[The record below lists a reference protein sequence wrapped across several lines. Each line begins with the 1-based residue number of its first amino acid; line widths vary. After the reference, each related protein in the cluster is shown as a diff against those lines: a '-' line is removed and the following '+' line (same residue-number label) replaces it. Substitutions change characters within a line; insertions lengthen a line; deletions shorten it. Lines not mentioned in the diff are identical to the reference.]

1 MDVFVQVSQ
10 MKDKFDEIDK
20 ITVTI
25 NKRQS
30 LLGIEKTEFKALRE
44 VQDDLRP
51 LYDLWT
57 VAKNYKDKVFVWME
71 GPIDNVD
78 AN

>member
-30 LLGIEKTEFKALRE
+30 LLGIEKTEFKALKE

>member
-1 MDVFVQVSQ
+1 

-30 LLGIEKTEFKALRE
+30 LLGIEKTEFKALKE
-44 VQDDLRP
+44 V
-51 LYDLWT
+51 
-57 VAKNYKDKVFVWME
+57 
-71 GPIDNVD
+71 
-78 AN
+78 

>member
-1 MDVFVQVSQ
+1 

-30 LLGIEKTEFKALRE
+30 LLGIEKTEFKALKE

-57 VAKNYKDKVFVWME
+57 VARNYKDKVFVWME
-71 GPIDNVD
+71 GPIENID
-78 AN
+78 AI

>member
-1 MDVFVQVSQ
+1 

-30 LLGIEKTEFKALRE
+30 LLGIEKTEFKALKE

-51 LYDLWT
+51 LHDLWT
-57 VAKNYKDKVFVWME
+57 VARNYKDKVFVWME
-71 GPIDNVD
+71 GPIENID
-78 AN
+78 AI